1 MESAKSNVMSR
12 IVYLDS
18 LRGFAILLVI
28 IGHLIQFNYKSGIE
42 NHIFNL
48 IYSFHMP
55 LFFFISGLCTNF
67 VKETSTLRELF
78 NYGYKKFYQL
88 IIPSIVWTI
97 VVPLFF
103 SCKYTVSNISIN
115 TISGYWFLNTL
126 FVVCMLWGIFSY
138 LKNLTGRFMLLNIIG
153 LILFLCL
160 FVMGV
165 KRISLMYFAMFVF
178 GYYFYKYDLSI
189 KNKYALSFIT
199 LCFCLLSGHFVY
211 GSTTTGDESRVWLEF
226 PLSIMA
232 SIIFVGLFRYIGK
245 EKMTKFLSYI
255 GKYTLGIYVC
265 HFLFVQFGGAYIGE
279 LNVGMLPQFFI
290 LLIISVVIALC
301 CICVQKVTEPFLLLH
316 GLMYGKWGIKSKIAE
331 K

>member
-126 FVVCMLWGIFSY
+126 FVVCMLWSVYVAEYYRI
-138 LKNLTGRFMLLNIIG
+138 NPVFMFVCNGCETDFFNVFCNVCFWL
-153 LILFLCL
+153 LFL
-160 FVMGV
+160 
-165 KRISLMYFAMFVF
+165 
-178 GYYFYKYDLSI
+178 
-189 KNKYALSFIT
+189 
-199 LCFCLLSGHFVY
+199 
-211 GSTTTGDESRVWLEF
+211 
-226 PLSIMA
+226 
-232 SIIFVGLFRYIGK
+232 
-245 EKMTKFLSYI
+245 
-255 GKYTLGIYVC
+255 
-265 HFLFVQFGGAYIGE
+265 
-279 LNVGMLPQFFI
+279 
-290 LLIISVVIALC
+290 
-301 CICVQKVTEPFLLLH
+301 
-316 GLMYGKWGIKSKIAE
+316 
-331 K
+331 